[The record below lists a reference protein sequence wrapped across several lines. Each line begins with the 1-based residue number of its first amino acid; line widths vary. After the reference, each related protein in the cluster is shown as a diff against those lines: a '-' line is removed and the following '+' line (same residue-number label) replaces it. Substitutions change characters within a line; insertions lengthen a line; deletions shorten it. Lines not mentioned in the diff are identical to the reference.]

1 MKKVILSLA
10 VLIYST
16 GSFAACTKAGIV
28 GTWKVKSPNTVMP
41 GGTMEACEFII
52 QKDGKLKNSSCEK
65 PQYMPS
71 MDKNPYPVTGNLTV
85 GSSCDVI
92 GTIKIDRTSDGGYSS
107 PKELVVEGNLNNKGN
122 DVLIG
127 TLKSISQDPNYT
139 DKDFYAIKIK

>member
-28 GTWKVKSPNTVMP
+28 GTWKVRMPNSSMP
-41 GGTMEACEFII
+41 GGIMGKCEFIV

-65 PQYMPS
+65 AQYMPS
-71 MDKNPYPVTGNLTV
+71 MDKNPYPVIGNLTV

-92 GTIKIDRTSDGGYSS
+92 GTIKIDKTSDDYSS
-107 PKELVVEGNLNNKGN
+107 SQELVLEGDLNNKGN

-127 TLKSISQDPNYT
+127 TLKSISQDPTYM